1 VKGVMVRKIRFTIFA
16 LLIVLVMAVFVPTV
30 DAYSIVAWG
39 FDGGGQVSNTPIGN
53 DFVDIAGGEGHSLAL
68 KSDGSLVAWGFDGG
82 GQVSNTPTGT
92 DFVDIAGGEQ
102 HSLALEDTTPIPEP
116 STLILFG
123 IGILG
128 VIGVVLRRKRCS

>member
-53 DFVDIAGGEGHSLAL
+53 DFVDIAGGE
-68 KSDGSLVAWGFDGG
+68 
-82 GQVSNTPTGT
+82 
-92 DFVDIAGGEQ
+92 Q